1 MTIEVVAWVT
11 FDEAVD
17 EADARDCI
25 LDHFGGMR
33 ETPSRAEYL
42 AMMGDDR
49 APYIEAIWRSFDA
62 TPDRDPPTGVDHQ
75 ESMCPVFSDG
85 KSAATCRAWG
95 DLCAVWWNE
104 RHPKDRVNYC
114 KFAW

>member
-11 FDEAVD
+11 FDEA
-17 EADARDCI
+17 DARDCI
-25 LDHFGGMR
+25 LDDLGGMR

-42 AMMGDDR
+42 AMMGDER
-49 APYIEAIWRSFDA
+49 TPYIEAIWRAFDIA
-62 TPDRDPPTGVDHQ
+62 DRDPPTGTEHQ
-75 ESMCPVFSDG
+75 ESKCPVFSDG
-85 KSAATCRAWG
+85 KSAAMSCRAWG